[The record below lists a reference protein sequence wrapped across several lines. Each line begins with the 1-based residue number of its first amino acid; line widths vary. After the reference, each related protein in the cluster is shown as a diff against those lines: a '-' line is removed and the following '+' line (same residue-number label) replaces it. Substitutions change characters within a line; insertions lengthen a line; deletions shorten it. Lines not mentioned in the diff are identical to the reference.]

1 MCACSVFLVA
11 AILVPFLGS
20 LFFSQPVQSFRG
32 TSIIPRIGCRHWK
45 MNGLLST
52 ETPFVISAV
61 TTNLACLSAT
71 SDEHDELHHGNGNKD
86 DDGTSRT
93 DSQHEQQQQQPP
105 PDDHHHNNK
114 NRQSPIVRIGMLADI
129 QYADVEDGFS
139 YSGNP
144 RYYRHALHSAVVAA
158 DHFQREKVDVVINLG
173 DTVDGKAGRDTTQL
187 DAVVTALHGT
197 YSHGPILHVYGNHC
211 LYNADRHTLREKLGI
226 PMAMEEPEVDASV
239 VAAAADRAATH
250 HDNGDGD
257 GELVGYYS
265 HVVGDGGT
273 IKLVVIDSYDIY
285 YHRPTDSAKHIAAIE
300 ILKRHNGEN
309 YDNDNANNPP
319 ASAQDLEKRFVAFN
333 GAVGSTQLAWLRLE
347 LQAARESRNGQKVIL
362 LSHQPI
368 LPGTTNPVCLIWNYH
383 QVLDILEEY
392 EDVVLASFAGH
403 THKYGYEQWRGI
415 HFMVVEAVLEAP
427 PPHHSYCIVDIYRD
441 DDNGDDDDYNGDNN
455 NNNNNNN
462 GLVLQVHGHG
472 KCQSA
477 TYRSEP
483 SLSKDV

>member
-1 MCACSVFLVA
+1 
-11 AILVPFLGS
+11 
-20 LFFSQPVQSFRG
+20 
-32 TSIIPRIGCRHWK
+32 
-45 MNGLLST
+45 MNGLST
-52 ETPFVISAV
+52 ETPVVISAV
-61 TTNLACLSAT
+61 TPSLPGLSAT
-71 SDEHDELHHGNGNKD
+71 ADDELHHGDGKKD

-93 DSQHEQQQQQPP
+93 ESQQQQEHEQQQQQQP
-105 PDDHHHNNK
+105 PDYHHNNK
-114 NRQSPIVRIGMLADI
+114 KQQSPIVRIGMLADI

-144 RYYRHALHSAVVAA
+144 RYYRHALKSAVVAA

-173 DTVDGKAGRDTTQL
+173 DTVDGKAGRDTAQL

-226 PMAMEEPEVDASV
+226 PMTTEEPEVDASG
-239 VAAAADRAATH
+239 AAAADCATTDDA
-250 HDNGDGD
+250 DNNGGD

-273 IKLVVIDSYDIY
+273 IKLVVIDSYDIC
-285 YHRPTDSAKHIAAIE
+285 YHRPTDSAKHMAAIE

-309 YDNDNANNPP
+309 YHNDNANNPP
-319 ASAQDLEKRFVAFN
+319 AAAQDLEKRFVAFN
-333 GAVGSTQLAWLRLE
+333 GAVGPTQLAWLRLE
-347 LQAARESRNGQKVIL
+347 LQAARESSIGQKVIL

-403 THKYGYEQWRGI
+403 THKYGYERWRNI
-415 HFMVVEAVLEAP
+415 HFMVVEAVLETP

-441 DDNGDDDDYNGDNN
+441 DDNGDADDNGDSNN
-455 NNNNNNN
+455 ND
-462 GLVLQVHGHG
+462 GLVLQVHCHG

-477 TYRSEP
+477 TYRAEP
-483 SLSKDV
+483 SLSTKDV